1 MRFGKCYTCN
11 EYKYLVDG
19 ESCNSCRE
27 NSNSEDRIEDLDPD
41 SWVVTKKGYL
51 PGKSRT
57 IYKKGLREKQ
67 AKSIAREKT
76 YLSAH
81 KVSEITIS

>member
-1 MRFGKCYTCN
+1 MRFGKCHNCN
-11 EYKYLVDG
+11 EYKYLIDEEV
-19 ESCNSCRE
+19 CNTCKE
-27 NSNSEDRIEDLDPD
+27 NSDSEDRIENLDPD

-67 AKSIAREKT
+67 AKLIAREKT